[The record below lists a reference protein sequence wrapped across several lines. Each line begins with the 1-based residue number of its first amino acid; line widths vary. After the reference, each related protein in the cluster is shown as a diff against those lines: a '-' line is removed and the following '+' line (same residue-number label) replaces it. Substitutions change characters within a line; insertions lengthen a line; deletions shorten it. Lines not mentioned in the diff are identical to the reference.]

1 MPKDAPRSVQLP
13 EEVWRRSD
21 VLDLCR
27 AQDADGLFR
36 LARKYGYTNES
47 IGYWT
52 GIDPVEISKRIN
64 GTKGPIRA
72 LDRWQRIA
80 DGLNMPDRARLAIG
94 LAPTSTFAFESMMSS
109 ANDRSTEIERMRL
122 DALDILNGNSSIS
135 PSRVEEWESV
145 VLRHGRAT
153 RSRGSRPLLQ
163 DLTEDFLELQHLI
176 RRHPSLSTLRR
187 LNRGSAQL
195 AGLIS
200 LTLLKVGD
208 TQASRRWSKAAWLI
222 AVEVDDPTVSSWVK
236 AQDAYAE
243 FYSGDSTGAV
253 LSAELAQDASGRV
266 ASVGFAIAAA
276 LEARAQAELG
286 NKQLSLRAIGRA
298 EDALGQLPADALID
312 SAFGY
317 NESQLRFHQGDA
329 LTRLGETGS
338 ALAALETALHH
349 CAPDNYLDRA
359 LILLARAESLS
370 LSDAAAAVDQ
380 VLAVFST
387 LDEPRR
393 DALILER
400 AREVVGVVGDQR
412 ERQRLTEG
420 LADIRATLSRRISSV
435 ED

>member
-1 MPKDAPRSVQLP
+1 MPKDAPRAVHLP
-13 EEVWRRSD
+13 EEVWGRDD
-21 VLDLCR
+21 VLALCR
-27 AQDADGLFR
+27 TQDADGLFR

-80 DGLNMPDRARLAIG
+80 DGLNMPDRARLAVG
-94 LAPTSTFAFESMMSS
+94 LAPTSITSSESITSS
-109 ANDRSTEIERMRL
+109 AGENSAEIERVRREALAVLEGASSVSASRL
-122 DALDILNGNSSIS
+122 DDWDSAIT
-135 PSRVEEWESV
+135 
-145 VLRHGRAT
+145 RHGRAT
-153 RSRGSRPLLQ
+153 RFRGSRPLLK
-163 DLTEDFLELQHLI
+163 DLVEDFVDLQQPI
-176 RRHPSLSTLRR
+176 QRSPSLSTLRR
-187 LNRGSAQL
+187 LSRGSAQL

-208 TQASRRWSKAAWLI
+208 PPASRRWSKAAWLI
-222 AVEVDDPTVSSWVK
+222 AREVGDPTVTSWVK

-276 LEARAQAELG
+276 LEARAQADLG
-286 NKQLSLRAIGRA
+286 NRQLSLRAIGRA
-298 EDALGQLPADALID
+298 EDALGKLPPSALID

-329 LTRLGETGS
+329 LTRLGETAD
-338 ALAALETALHH
+338 ALAALDTALRH
-349 CAPDNYLDRA
+349 CAPENYLDRA
-359 LILLARAESLS
+359 LILLARAESLGR
-370 LSDAAAAVDQ
+370 SDAAAAVDQ
-380 VLAVFST
+380 ALTVVST

-393 DALILER
+393 DVLILDR
-400 AREVVGVVGDQR
+400 ARDLVRVVGDPG
-412 ERQRLTEG
+412 ERRRLTEG
-420 LADIRATLSRRISSV
+420 LAETRKTLARATPV